1 MRVAQ
6 ADYGG
11 GRIDASLSHM
21 RLLLALLLLL
31 MPAAADGSKAVD
43 ARLSA
48 NTVHRDGIRSL
59 SELRGMPVL
68 IDFWGKN

>member
-1 MRVAQ
+1 
-6 ADYGG
+6 
-11 GRIDASLSHM
+11 M

-31 MPAAADGSKAVD
+31 VPAAADGSKAVD

-59 SELRGMPVL
+59 SDLRGMPVL